1 MIYFKLQQ
9 RYIELN
15 AEIEDLE
22 SQKTLKLSSLNDHMQ
37 RLSQADADIKRSKHQ
52 LLNSQNLIKDYIE
65 QSRKLLESLNMQK
78 FSNVL
83 DIFEKGKQKSLD
95 IIKNELARSIAEI
108 EKALKSYDT
117 LQDVQKDLDVQLR
130 KLDHS
135 KMIFKSIKMS

>member
-83 DIFEKGKQKSLD
+83 DIFEKGKQK
-95 IIKNELARSIAEI
+95 A
-108 EKALKSYDT
+108 
-117 LQDVQKDLDVQLR
+117 
-130 KLDHS
+130 
-135 KMIFKSIKMS
+135 

>member
-135 KMIFKSIKMS
+135 K